1 MSKVKRLKTRRR
13 IRKFVSGL
21 WYTCMSPVAKLIQ
34 VVEDGRR
41 DQFEE
46 SLTEDRAVEYVVD
59 ELVRYLVRYP
69 KDGTILLSAEH
80 YGEDFANVID
90 IRTLYRILRSSKA
103 KTSFFK
109 FKGKSFYDIVLEGL
123 RNVEGVELEDCRS
136 EFESRHYVSGLRWAY
151 TIKLND

>member
-13 IRKFVSGL
+13 IRKFVTGV
-21 WYTCMSPVAKLIQ
+21 WYACMSPVAKLIE

-41 DQFEE
+41 NRFEE
-46 SLTEDRAVEYVVD
+46 SLNEDRAVEYVVD

-69 KDGTILLSAEH
+69 KDGTIILSAEH

-109 FKGKSFYDIVLEGL
+109 FKDNSFYDIVLEGL

-136 EFESRHYVSGLRWAY
+136 EFESRHSVSGLRWAY
-151 TIKLND
+151 KIKLND